1 MSRPLLSMFIEPDP
15 AEDELIFAQQLGVD
29 CVYTWVRPEQRGYE
43 YLARLRER
51 VEAHGIRLYNVGNIA
66 VAKNDKIHLALPGR
80 DQAIADFQA
89 FVRDLGRAGIGVTTF
104 TWEPTQVWSS
114 APGESRGAQARAVD
128 LDEMLRRPNTH
139 GRAYSEDEIWANYT
153 YFIRQMMPVC
163 AEAGV
168 RLALHPNDPPSPLP
182 LGGIPCLI
190 HSFETY
196 KRAFAIADSVIS
208 VSPAPE
214 PVEGPDASTSSVPV
228 LPGALGMEFCC
239 GCWLEGGAGFG
250 DIFDGIR
257 TFTAEDRILI
267 VHFRNVTAP
276 LPVFT
281 ETFLDNGYADMYR
294 VMKTFVQAGYRGT
307 MILDHSPKFAGEYA
321 KGGGTAY
328 ALGYMRALMERALD
342 E

>member
-1 MSRPLLSMFIEPDP
+1 MFIEPDP
-15 AEDELIFAQQLGVD
+15 SDDELLFAHQLGVD
-29 CVYTWVRPEQRGYE
+29 CVYTWVRPEQRRYD

-51 VEAHGIRLYNVGNIA
+51 VEAHSLRLYNVGAIA

-80 DQAIADFQA
+80 DQAIAEFQA

-128 LDEMLRRPNTH
+128 LAEMLRRPFTH
-139 GRAYSEDEIWANYT
+139 GRAYSEDEIWENYT

-163 AEAGV
+163 AAAGV
-168 RLALHPNDPPSPLP
+168 RLALHPNDPPSPQP

-190 HSFETY
+190 HSFDTY
-196 KRAFAIADSVIS
+196 RRAFAIADSVG
-208 VSPAPE
+208 A
-214 PVEGPDASTSSVPV
+214 GQA
-228 LPGALGMEFCC
+228 ALGMEFCC

-250 DIFDGIR
+250 DIFEGIR
-257 TFTAEDRILI
+257 TFVADDRILI
-267 VHFRNVTAP
+267 VHFRNVTAA

-281 ETFLDNGYADMYR
+281 ETFLDNGYMDMYR
-294 VMKTFVQAGYRGT
+294 LMKTFVQAGYRGA
-307 MILDHSPKFAGEYA
+307 MILDHSPKFAGEY
-321 KGGGTAY
+321 GRSGGTAY
-328 ALGYMRALMERALD
+328 AIGYMRALMERALA

>member
-1 MSRPLLSMFIEPDP
+1 MFIEPDP
-15 AEDELIFAQQLGVD
+15 AEDELRFARQLGVD
-29 CVYTWVRPEQRGYE
+29 CVYTWVKPEQRSYD

-51 VEAHGIRLYNVGNIA
+51 VEQHGLRLYNVGNIA

-80 DQAIADFQA
+80 DQAIAEFQA

-128 LDEMLRRPNTH
+128 LDEMLRRPLTH

-168 RLALHPNDPPSPLP
+168 RLALHPNDPPSPQP

-196 KRAFAIADSVIS
+196 KRAFAIADNTAAGSR
-208 VSPAPE
+208 SPAPE
-214 PVEGPDASTSSVPV
+214 PVEGPGASTSSAPV
-228 LPGALGMEFCC
+228 QRAALGMEFCC

-281 ETFLDNGYADMYR
+281 ETFLDNGYGDMYAIMR
-294 VMKTFVQAGYRGT
+294 AFVKAGYRGT

-321 KGGGTAY
+321 KEGGTAY
-328 ALGYMRALMERALD
+328 ALGYMRALLERALA

>member
-1 MSRPLLSMFIEPDP
+1 MGQAGAAHYD
-15 AEDELIFAQQLGVD
+15 
-29 CVYTWVRPEQRGYE
+29 

-114 APGESRGAQARAVD
+114 APGETRGAQARGVD
-128 LDEMLRRPNTH
+128 LDEMLRRPHTH
-139 GRAYSEDEIWANYT
+139 GRAYSEDEIWENYT

-168 RLALHPNDPPSPLP
+168 RLALHPNDPPSPQP

-190 HSFETY
+190 HSFDTY
-196 KRAFAIADSVIS
+196 KRAFAIADSVGTGK
-208 VSPAPE
+208 A
-214 PVEGPDASTSSVPV
+214 
-228 LPGALGMEFCC
+228 ALGMEFCC

-257 TFTAEDRILI
+257 TFVAEDRILI

-281 ETFLDNGYADMYR
+281 ETFLDNGYADMYAI
-294 VMKTFVQAGYRGT
+294 MKTFVQAGYRGT

>member
-1 MSRPLLSMFIEPDP
+1 MYIEPDP
-15 AEDELIFAQQLGVD
+15 SDDELLFARQLGVD
-29 CVYTWVRPEQRGYE
+29 CVYTWVKPEQRSYE
-43 YLARLRER
+43 YLARLHER

-89 FVRDLGRAGIGVTTF
+89 FVRDLGRAGIDVTTF

-114 APGESRGAQARAVD
+114 APGETRGASARGVD
-128 LDEMLRRPNTH
+128 LDEMLRRPYTH

-153 YFIRQMMPVC
+153 YFIREMMPVC
-163 AEAGV
+163 EEAGV
-168 RLALHPNDPPSPLP
+168 RLALHPNDPPSPQP

-190 HSFETY
+190 HSFDTY
-196 KRAFAIADSVIS
+196 RRAFTLAE
-208 VSPAPE
+208 SP
-214 PVEGPDASTSSVPV
+214 
-228 LPGALGMEFCC
+228 ALGMEFCC

-250 DIFDGIR
+250 DIFAGIR
-257 TFTAEDRILI
+257 AFTAEDRILI

-281 ETFLDNGYADMYR
+281 ETFLDNGYADMYAI
-294 VMKTFVQAGYRGT
+294 MKTFVQAGYRGT

-328 ALGYMRALMERALD
+328 AIGYMRALMEQAL
-342 E
+342 EE

>member
-1 MSRPLLSMFIEPDP
+1 MFIEPDP
-15 AEDELIFAQQLGVD
+15 SDDELLCARQLGVD
-29 CVYTWVRPEQRGYE
+29 CVYTWVRPEQRRYD

-51 VEAHGIRLYNVGNIA
+51 VEAHSLRLYNVGAIA

-80 DQAIADFQA
+80 DQAIAEFQA

-128 LDEMLRRPNTH
+128 LAEMLRRPFTH
-139 GRAYSEDEIWANYT
+139 GRAYSEDEIWENYT

-163 AEAGV
+163 AAAGV
-168 RLALHPNDPPSPLP
+168 RLALHPNDPPSPQP

-190 HSFETY
+190 HSFDTY
-196 KRAFAIADSVIS
+196 RRAFAIADNVG
-208 VSPAPE
+208 A
-214 PVEGPDASTSSVPV
+214 GKA
-228 LPGALGMEFCC
+228 ALGMEFCC

-250 DIFDGIR
+250 DIFEGIR
-257 TFTAEDRILI
+257 TFVADDRILI
-267 VHFRNVTAP
+267 VHFRNVTAA

-281 ETFLDNGYADMYR
+281 ETFLDNGYMDMYR
-294 VMKTFVQAGYRGT
+294 LMKTMKTFVQAGYRGT
-307 MILDHSPKFAGEYA
+307 IILDHTPKFAGEYA
-321 KGGGTAY
+321 KGGGAAY
-328 ALGYMRALMERALD
+328 AIGYMRALMERALA

>member
-1 MSRPLLSMFIEPDP
+1 MSRPLLSMFIDPEPSD
-15 AEDELIFAQQLGVD
+15 DELLFARQLGVD
-29 CVYTWVRPEQRGYE
+29 CVYTWIKTQQRAYE

-51 VEAHGIRLYNVGNIA
+51 VESFGLRLYNVGNMD

-80 DQAIADFQA
+80 DRAIADFQA

-114 APGESRGAQARAVD
+114 APGETRGAQARGVD

-153 YFIRQMMPVC
+153 YFIHQMMPVC
-163 AEAGV
+163 EEAGV
-168 RLALHPNDPPSPLP
+168 RMALHPNDPPSPQP

-190 HSFETY
+190 HSFDTY
-196 KRAFAIADSVIS
+196 RRAFAIADGIGTGK
-208 VSPAPE
+208 A
-214 PVEGPDASTSSVPV
+214 
-228 LPGALGMEFCC
+228 ALGMEFCC

-250 DIFDGIR
+250 DIFEGIR

>member
-15 AEDELIFAQQLGVD
+15 TDDELLFARQLGVD
-29 CVYTWVRPEQRGYE
+29 CVYTWITTQQRTYD

-51 VEAHGIRLYNVGNIA
+51 VEARGLRLYNAGNIE

-80 DQAIADFQA
+80 EQAIADFQA

-114 APGESRGAQARAVD
+114 APGETRGAEARGVD
-128 LDEMLRRPNTH
+128 LDEMLRRPYTH
-139 GRAYSEDEIWANYT
+139 GRAYSSDEIWDNYT

-163 AEAGV
+163 EEAGV
-168 RLALHPNDPPSPLP
+168 RLALHPNDPPSPQP

-190 HSFETY
+190 HSFDTY
-196 KRAFAIADSVIS
+196 RRAFAIAG
-208 VSPAPE
+208 SP
-214 PVEGPDASTSSVPV
+214 
-228 LPGALGMEFCC
+228 ALGMEFCC

-250 DIFDGIR
+250 DIFEGIR
-257 TFTAEDRILI
+257 AFTAEDRILI

-276 LPVFT
+276 LPRFV
-281 ETFLDNGYADMYR
+281 ETFLDNGYMDMYR
-294 VMKTFVQAGYRGT
+294 AMKTFVQAGYRGA

-321 KGGGTAY
+321 KGSGTAY
-328 ALGYMRALMERALD
+328 ALGYMRALMERALA
-342 E
+342 EG

>member
-1 MSRPLLSMFIEPDP
+1 
-15 AEDELIFAQQLGVD
+15 
-29 CVYTWVRPEQRGYE
+29 
-43 YLARLRER
+43 
-51 VEAHGIRLYNVGNIA
+51 
-66 VAKNDKIHLALPGR
+66 
-80 DQAIADFQA
+80 
-89 FVRDLGRAGIGVTTF
+89 
-104 TWEPTQVWSS
+104 
-114 APGESRGAQARAVD
+114 VD
-128 LDEMLRRPNTH
+128 LDEMLQRPFTH
-139 GRAYSEDEIWANYT
+139 GRAYSEDEIWDNYT

-168 RLALHPNDPPSPLP
+168 RLALHPNDPPSPQP

-190 HSFETY
+190 HSFDTY
-196 KRAFAIADSVIS
+196 KRAFAIADSVGTGQ
-208 VSPAPE
+208 A
-214 PVEGPDASTSSVPV
+214 
-228 LPGALGMEFCC
+228 ALGMEFCC

-250 DIFDGIR
+250 DIFEGIR

-281 ETFLDNGYADMYR
+281 ETFLDNGYADMYAI
-294 VMKTFVQAGYRGT
+294 MKTFVQAGYRGT

-328 ALGYMRALMERALD
+328 ALGYMRALMERALA

>member
-1 MSRPLLSMFIEPDP
+1 MSKPLLSMYIEPDP
-15 AEDELIFAQQLGVD
+15 SDDELLFARQLGVD
-29 CVYTWVRPEQRGYE
+29 CVYTWVTVQQRTYE

-51 VEAHGIRLYNVGNIA
+51 VEAHGLRLYNAGNIA
-66 VAKNDKIHLALPGR
+66 VAKNDKIHLGLPGR
-80 DQAIADFQA
+80 DQAIADFQT

-114 APGESRGAQARAVD
+114 APGETRGAAARGVD
-128 LDEMLRRPNTH
+128 LDEMLRRPYTH
-139 GRAYSEDEIWANYT
+139 GRAYSDDEIWENYT

-163 AEAGV
+163 EEAGV
-168 RLALHPNDPPSPLP
+168 RLALHPNDPPSSQP

-190 HSFETY
+190 HSFDTY
-196 KRAFAIADSVIS
+196 KRAFAIAN
-208 VSPAPE
+208 SP
-214 PVEGPDASTSSVPV
+214 
-228 LPGALGMEFCC
+228 ALGMEFCC

-250 DIFDGIR
+250 DIFEGIR

-276 LPVFT
+276 LPRFV
-281 ETFLDNGYADMYR
+281 ETFLDNGYMDMYQ

-307 MILDHSPKFAGEYA
+307 MILDHSPKFAGSYA
-321 KGGGTAY
+321 TGSGTAY

-342 E
+342 ELGQR